1 MKKFLSDNKLSL
13 GLMALLVL
21 ITGCIELTP
30 LKEVVKDTI
39 ESNSLTTTRVE
50 ATVDSVEWYWP
61 QRDQNCPEILRALYL
76 SSTQTLDIA
85 IYSLT
90 YPSIIQAIKDAK
102 SRGVLVRVLSD
113 KTQSAGVTQKQAI
126 NNLLGVGI
134 PVRIN
139 KHSGLMHLKVSIID
153 NSILTTGSFNYS
165 KNAQENNDEVLVVI
179 KSSEMVKDF
188 SKEFSR
194 LWNSTGF
201 VDAEMSY

>member
-1 MKKFLSDNKLSL
+1 MKKFLLVFNKIHLTVLLLLAFIL
-13 GLMALLVL
+13 GCALAPILPSTQ
-21 ITGCIELTP
+21 ITPEP
-30 LKEVVKDTI
+30 LQ
-39 ESNSLTTTRVE
+39 

-61 QRDQNCPEILRALYL
+61 QRHQDCPSVLVSLYN

-90 YPSIIQAIKDAK
+90 FPSIVQAIKDAK
-102 SRGVLVRVLSD
+102 ARGVKVRVLSD

-139 KHSGLMHLKVSIID
+139 KHSGLMHLKISIID
-153 NSILTTGSFNYS
+153 NKVLTTGSFNYS

-179 KSSEMVKDF
+179 KSSEMVFDF
-188 SKEFSR
+188 SNEFNR

-201 VDAEMSY
+201 VNAEISY

>member
-1 MKKFLSDNKLSL
+1 MKKFLSDNKFF
-13 GLMALLVL
+13 LLVVL
-21 ITGCIELTP
+21 LSIPITSCIQLTP
-30 LKEVVKDTI
+30 LKSIVEDTI
-39 ESNSLTTTRVE
+39 ESSSLTTTRVE
-50 ATVDSVEWYWP
+50 AKVDSVEWYWP
-61 QRDQNCPEILRALYL
+61 QRDQNCPAVLVNLYN
-76 SSTQTLDIA
+76 SSTKRLDIA

-90 YPSIIQAIKDAK
+90 YPSIVQAIKDAK

-113 KTQSAGVTQKQAI
+113 KTQSAGATQKQAI

-134 PVRIN
+134 PVKIN

-153 NSILTTGSFNYS
+153 DKILTTGSFNYS

-179 KSSEMVKDF
+179 KSSEMVLDF
-188 SKEFSR
+188 SNEFER

>member
-1 MKKFLSDNKLSL
+1 MKKFLQENKWLITFW
-13 GLMALLVL
+13 GWCLLVL
-21 ITGCIELTP
+21 LVGCTSYLIPSTQIP
-30 LKEVVKDTI
+30 IQTA
-39 ESNSLTTTRVE
+39 SVE
-50 ATVDSVEWYWP
+50 ATVDSVYWYWP
-61 QRDQNCPEILRALYL
+61 QRNTNCPIILINLYN

-90 YPSIIQAIKDAK
+90 YPSIVQAIKDAK
-102 SRGVLVRVLSD
+102 ARGVTVRIISD
-113 KTQSAGVTQKQAI
+113 KIQSAGVTQKQAI

-153 NSILTTGSFNYS
+153 NKILTTGSFNYS

-179 KSSEMVKDF
+179 KSSEMVFDF
-188 SKEFSR
+188 SKEFNR

>member
-1 MKKFLSDNKLSL
+1 MKKFLLDSKW
-13 GLMALLVL
+13 
-21 ITGCIELTP
+21 
-30 LKEVVKDTI
+30 
-39 ESNSLTTTRVE
+39 SLTILLLLAFILGCSLAPLLPPTQIEPTPTQ

-61 QRDQNCPEILRALYL
+61 QRNQDCPAVLVNLYN

-90 YPSIIQAIKDAK
+90 YPSVVQAIKDAK
-102 SRGVLVRVLSD
+102 ARGVKVRVLSD
-113 KTQSAGVTQKQAI
+113 KTQSAGATQKQAI

-134 PVRIN
+134 PVKIN

-153 NSILTTGSFNYS
+153 DKILTTGSFNYS

-179 KSSEMVKDF
+179 KSSEMVLDF
-188 SKEFSR
+188 NNEFER